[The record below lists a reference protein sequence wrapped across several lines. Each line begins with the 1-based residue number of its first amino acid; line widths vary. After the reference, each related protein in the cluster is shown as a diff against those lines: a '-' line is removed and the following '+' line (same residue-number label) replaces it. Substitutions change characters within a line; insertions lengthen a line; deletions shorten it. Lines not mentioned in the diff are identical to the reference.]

1 MAQPFFSHGHNFTP
15 LRVDFHNK
23 KIRAGFN
30 PFLTNLG
37 FEQLRVFGAGKLLFK
52 NMKAESVVNA
62 LIQNAPDILLSF
74 HEYRSAPSFCAFHR
88 GSHSSRPSADH
99 ECVCRH
105 LFHSLTIPRRISV
118 FPDRILISP
127 SDRPDSRANISAI
140 FAKQNPP

>member
-1 MAQPFFSHGHNFTP
+1 MH
-15 LRVDFHNK
+15 VDVWHEVGERNVG
-23 KIRAGFN
+23 RAGLLLIGLIVLLAIFA
-30 PFLTNLG
+30 PVLTPYSPRENTST
-37 FEQLRVFGAGKLLFK
+37 Q
-52 NMKAESVVNA
+52 
-62 LIQNAPDILLSF
+62 
-74 HEYRSAPSFCAFHR
+74 AF
-88 GSHSSRPSADH
+88 SRPSADH